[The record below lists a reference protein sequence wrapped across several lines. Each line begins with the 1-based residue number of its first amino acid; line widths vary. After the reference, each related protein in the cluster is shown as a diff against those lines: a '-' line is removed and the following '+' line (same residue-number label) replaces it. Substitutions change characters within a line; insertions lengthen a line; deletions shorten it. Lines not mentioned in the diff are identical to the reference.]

1 MMPRSPR
8 PTSSI
13 ELSRPALKNNLR
25 FIRSRLPS
33 GTELSSVVKGNAYG
47 HGIETFVPLA
57 EELGVRHFSVF
68 DSYEAARVVACAGP
82 DVRAMIMGHI
92 ADDEVEW
99 AVAHGVEFWV
109 FDLERLAAAS
119 AAAATVGRPAR
130 IHLEVE
136 TGMHRTG
143 FEIDELVEAGR
154 RIAAEPTRFTVRGLC
169 THFAGAESI
178 SNHTRVVRQI
188 ERFGEANA
196 RLESTGTRAQR
207 RHAACSAATLAY
219 PETIYDMVRIGIL
232 QYGFWPTE
240 EIRIRSLQRD
250 GEIGDNPLRR
260 VIRWQSHIMDVKA
273 VEAGEFVGYGT
284 THLAARRS
292 QIATVPV
299 GYGHGYARALSNQGR
314 VLIRGRRCAVVGIVN
329 MNVILV
335 DVTHV
340 PRVARGDE
348 VVLIGRQKN
357 LSVSV
362 SSFAE
367 LSNQLNY
374 ELLTRL
380 PANIPRTVV
389 G

>member
-1 MMPRSPR
+1 MTANAPR

-13 ELSRPALKNNLR
+13 ELSRGALKQNLR
-25 FIRSRLPS
+25 FIRSRLA
-33 GTELSSVVKGNAYG
+33 GGAELSSVVKGNAYG
-47 HGIETFVPLA
+47 HGIEVFVPMA
-57 EELGVRHFSVF
+57 EELGVRHFAVF
-68 DSYEAARVVACAGP
+68 DSSEAARVAACVGP
-82 DVRAMIMGHI
+82 DSRIMIMGHI
-92 ADDEVEW
+92 ADDELEW
-99 AVAHGVEFWV
+99 AIARRLEFWV
-109 FDLERLAAAS
+109 FDLDRLEAAAT
-119 AAAATVGRPAR
+119 AAAAVGRPAR

-143 FEIDELVEAGR
+143 LETDELVEAAR
-154 RIAAEPTRFTVRGLC
+154 RITTHAGRFTVRGVC

-178 SNHTRVVRQI
+178 SNHTRVLSQI
-188 ERFGEANA
+188 ERFQEGCL
-196 RLESTGTRAQR
+196 RLASMGVRAQR

-219 PETIYDMVRIGIL
+219 PETIFDMARVGIL
-232 QYGFWPTE
+232 QFGFWPTD
-240 EIRIRSLQRD
+240 EIRIRSLQVD
-250 GEIGDNPLRR
+250 GQIADNPLRR
-260 VIRWQSHIMDVKA
+260 VIRWHSRIMDLKT

-292 QIATVPV
+292 RIATIPV

-314 VLIRGRRCAVVGIVN
+314 VLVRGRRCAVVGIVN
-329 MNVILV
+329 MNLILV

-380 PANIPRTVV
+380 PAHIPRHAVS
-389 G
+389 

>member
-1 MMPRSPR
+1 VTATAPR

-13 ELSRPALKNNLR
+13 ELSRGALKQNLR
-25 FIRSRLPS
+25 FIRSRLTT
-33 GTELSSVVKGNAYG
+33 GAELSSVVKGNAYG
-47 HGIETFVPLA
+47 HGIETFVPMA

-68 DSYEAARVVACAGP
+68 DSFEAARVAACVGP
-82 DVRAMIMGHI
+82 DSRIMIMGHI
-92 ADDEVEW
+92 ADDELEW
-99 AVAHGVEFWV
+99 AIARRLEFWV
-109 FDLERLAAAS
+109 FDLDRLD
-119 AAAATVGRPAR
+119 AAAAAAAAVGRPAR

-143 FEIDELVEAGR
+143 FETDELVEAAR
-154 RIAAEPTRFTVRGLC
+154 RITANPGTFTVRGVC
-169 THFAGAESI
+169 THFAGAETI
-178 SNHTRVVRQI
+178 SNHARVMSQI
-188 ERFGEANA
+188 DRFQEGCL
-196 RLESTGTRAQR
+196 RLAAMGVRAQR

-219 PETIYDMVRIGIL
+219 PETIFDMARIGIL
-232 QYGFWPTE
+232 QYGFWPTD
-240 EIRIRSLQRD
+240 EIRIRSLQVD
-250 GEIGDNPLRR
+250 GHVADNPLRR
-260 VIRWQSHIMDVKA
+260 VIRWQSRIMDLKT

-292 QIATVPV
+292 RIATVPV

-314 VLIRGRRCAVVGIVN
+314 VLVRGRRCAVVGIVN
-329 MNVILV
+329 MNLILV

-340 PRVARGDE
+340 PRVARGDD

-380 PANIPRTVV
+380 PANIPRHAVS
-389 G
+389 